1 MNMDFH
7 YYATYLA
14 ARVAGYEKEE
24 AKTIAYAA
32 QYVDE
37 SEEGMIDKKLLP
49 GLSETTPTI
58 ENMGTLLKRNM
69 DLVGEEKQIRESE
82 GIWRSFHFLPGNI
95 HEEDEK
101 QVYTG
106 ERKYTRTILGMHVL
120 GTPEYGKEEAR
131 AFSLMCQPNSVLSE
145 KMVNDVRKYRKQPY
159 YLELLGIRMHVLAD
173 TWAHRYFAGTPSW
186 WVNEA
191 PQDVYYMPGGEEM
204 KYSLLKDFSITD
216 FNKYMADN
224 YFLSTP
230 PMPSFRS
237 FSYLGHGRMGAVP
250 DVPFMHYRYK
260 PKWSNAEVEK
270 NNPEEFLLAF
280 RQLVYAMNCIK
291 EQFYYERNVYADI
304 GRELEA
310 DLNTVFENAQYKA
323 SKAAELWKPLIEKFY
338 PGESAF
344 LSDFNKEAWKTEAGS
359 AADKKETHYYR
370 FNYSAIKHRRFVTA
384 YLEELWNSSAQPM
397 RRRNGI
403 DETDVVMLK
412 RAAGSDMWQCAST
425 EIQYLG
431 HDHSRWSAQY
441 KEGRFFLY
449 YKGDRE
455 RCHTADCLDYL
466 GEDGYR
472 YRAVLEEGQD
482 EEGQKTWKLKIRE
495 LTGAE
500 ERQDAEECQEA
511 EERQDAGECQEAE
524 ERQDAEE
531 CQNAGAAERQEDWQE
546 VSEICYMAWDRK
558 LYEMTPVTWENADH
572 TYLNGDVLKENM
584 RLFVCERSNRLT
596 ISPRIHY
603 LYIKDNK
610 QVCGIFEGLFRADL
624 KPRNVFRL
632 NTEQNRGQNLI
643 TPFLHFSTDGTNDHL
658 MEIQQREFLID
669 GKEEWD
675 AVIIRDWEGSPVR
688 LYMIEWAD
696 A

>member
-24 AKTIAYAA
+24 AKTIAHAA

-37 SEEGMIDKKLLP
+37 SEADMIDKKLLP

-58 ENMGTLLKRNM
+58 ENMGTLLMRNA
-69 DLVGEEKQIRESE
+69 DLVREEKEIRESE

-95 HEEDEK
+95 HEEDDR

-106 ERKYTRTILGMHVL
+106 ERKYSRTFLGMHIL

-145 KMVNDVRKYRKQPY
+145 KMVNDVRKYRNQPY

-191 PQDVYYMPGGEEM
+191 PGEVYYVPGGGEM
-204 KYSLLKDFSITD
+204 EYSLLKDFSITD

-224 YFLSTP
+224 YFLTTP

-260 PKWSNAEVEK
+260 PKWSNEDVEK

-304 GRELEA
+304 NGELETE
-310 DLNTVFENAQYKA
+310 LRTVFGNEEYKA
-323 SKAAELWKPLIEKFY
+323 SEAAGLWKSLIEKFY

-344 LSDFNKEAWKTEAGS
+344 LSDFDRAEWKTEAGN
-359 AADKKETHYYR
+359 AADKKETHYYH
-370 FNYSAIKHRRFVTA
+370 FNYSALKHRRFVTA
-384 YLEELWNSSAQPM
+384 YLEELWNSPAQPV

-403 DETDVVMLK
+403 DKTDVVMLK
-412 RAAGSDMWQCAST
+412 RMAGSDMWQWAST

-431 HDHSRWSAQY
+431 HDHSRWSAQC
-441 KEGRFFLY
+441 KKGQFFLY
-449 YKGDRE
+449 YKGSRE
-455 RCHTADCLDYL
+455 HCHTAGCLDYL
-466 GEDGYR
+466 GEDGHKC
-472 YRAVLEEGQD
+472 RASIEPYED
-482 EEGQKTWKLKIRE
+482 EEGKKRWKLKILD
-495 LTGAE
+495 LT
-500 ERQDAEECQEA
+500 EA
-511 EERQDAGECQEAE
+511 EELKGPE
-524 ERQDAEE
+524 ERGE
-531 CQNAGAAERQEDWQE
+531 AGRKEVQEDWQE
-546 VSEICYMAWDRK
+546 VSEMRYMAWDRK
-558 LYEMTPVTWENADH
+558 LYEMTPATWENADH
-572 TYLNGDVLKENM
+572 TYLNGAFMEENM
-584 RLFVCERSNRLT
+584 KLFVCERNDRLMV
-596 ISPRIHY
+596 SPRIHY
-603 LYIKDNK
+603 LYRKENITAK
-610 QVCGIFEGLFRADL
+610 GIFESLFRGDL
-624 KPRNVFRL
+624 KPQNVFNL
-632 NTEQNRGQNLI
+632 NTEQDRNRNLM
-643 TPFLHFSTDGTNDHL
+643 TPFLRFSEDGISNRL
-658 MEIQQREFLID
+658 MEIHQSEFLID

-675 AVIIRDWEGSPVR
+675 AVTIRDWDGNPVR
-688 LYMIEWAD
+688 LYMIQWTD
-696 A
+696 SIRS

>member
-58 ENMGTLLKRNM
+58 EDMGTMLKRNM
-69 DLVGEEKQIRESE
+69 DLIREEKQIRESE

-95 HEEDEK
+95 HEEDDK

-106 ERKYTRTILGMHVL
+106 ERQYTRTFLGMHVL
-120 GTPEYGKEEAR
+120 GTPVYGKEEAR

-145 KMVNDVRKYRKQPY
+145 KMVNDVRKYRKEPY
-159 YLELLGIRMHVLAD
+159 FLELLGIRMHVLAD

-186 WVNEA
+186 WINEA
-191 PQDVYYMPGGEEM
+191 PKDVYYAPGGEKM
-204 KYSLLKDFSITD
+204 KYSLMKDFNIKD
-216 FNKYMADN
+216 LNKYMADN

-304 GRELEA
+304 TGELEA
-310 DLNTVFENAQYKA
+310 ELRTVFENAEYKA
-323 SKAAELWKPLIEKFY
+323 SEAAKLWKPLIEKFY
-338 PGESAF
+338 PGESAE
-344 LSDFNKEAWKTEAGS
+344 LSDFNKEEWKTEAGS

-370 FNYSAIKHRRFVTA
+370 FHYSALKHRRFVTA
-384 YLEELWNSSAQPM
+384 YLEELWNSSAQPAG
-397 RRRNGI
+397 RRNGI
-403 DETDVVMLK
+403 GKTDVVMLK
-412 RAAGSDMWQCAST
+412 RAAGNDMWQCAST
-425 EIQYLG
+425 EIRYLG
-431 HDHSRWSAQY
+431 HDRSRWSAQY
-441 KEGRFFLY
+441 KDGRFFLY

-455 RCHTADCLDYL
+455 RCHTADCIDYL
-466 GEDGYR
+466 GEDEHK
-472 YRAVLEEGQD
+472 YRAVLEAGQD
-482 EEGQKTWKLKIRE
+482 EEGQKRWKLKIRE
-495 LTGAE
+495 LT
-500 ERQDAEECQEA
+500 DAEEEQKAGLQEGQS
-511 EERQDAGECQEAE
+511 EGSKEGRKAGPDEGQ
-524 ERQDAEE
+524 
-531 CQNAGAAERQEDWQE
+531 GQEDWQE

-572 TYLNGDVLKENM
+572 TYLNGDVLRENM
-584 RLFVCERSNRLT
+584 KLFICERSDGLT

-603 LYIKDNK
+603 LYMKDNK
-610 QVCGIFEGLFRADL
+610 QAHGIFECLFRADL
-624 KPRNVFRL
+624 KPQNVFRL
-632 NTEQNRGQNLI
+632 NTEKNREQNLI
-643 TPFLHFSTDGTNDHL
+643 TPFLHFSTDGMNDHL
-658 MEIQQREFLID
+658 METHQREFLID
-669 GKEEWD
+669 GKEKWD
-675 AVIIRDWEGSPVR
+675 AVTIIDWEGNPVR
-688 LYMIEWAD
+688 LYMVQWID
-696 A
+696 